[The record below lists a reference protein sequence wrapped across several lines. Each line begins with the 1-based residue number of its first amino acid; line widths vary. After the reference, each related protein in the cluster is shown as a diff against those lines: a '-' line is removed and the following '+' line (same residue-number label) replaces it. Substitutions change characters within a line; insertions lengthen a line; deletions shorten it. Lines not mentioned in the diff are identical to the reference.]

1 MTQTKITI
9 LRQYLFLALF
19 VVLARV
25 IFRFIFG
32 DRSFEGTI
40 QSVVDGS
47 KLAAWV
53 LGFGLLNLLIDFRKV
68 LNRLPKNLRRLS
80 TPLGIALSLT
90 PEMANSLIR
99 IRENSKLRAR
109 RRGFRFIQSVAI
121 PALSSAVDQAIQLAD
136 SMQARGYGTKL
147 QSPSGEIK
155 LEHVDF
161 TYPSGRHVL
170 RDLSLNLEPGSFTV
184 ISGRTGSGK
193 STLLKV
199 IQAKNPGVGFVGQ
212 FPRQTFVADTVFGEL
227 SFALEQIGM
236 PNAEKLARVSKV
248 AADFGIDLRANPTQ
262 LSAGWQQ
269 RVAIAA
275 ALTNGSNV
283 LILDEPFSALDEA
296 GTSELLAT
304 LTDLKANGTTII
316 VAEHRVNLLTNLADR
331 VLEIRAGTLV
341 EVPYKTK
348 PLQPEVPTKGKV
360 TALFGHNGSGKTTYL
375 RKLAATA
382 GVLVPQP
389 ASDLLFLD
397 SVEDEFKQADLDAG
411 KPAGTTAGIAQEFKL
426 DFSPNQNPRDLSEGQ
441 KLTLAL
447 AIQMARDTELLLL
460 DEPTLGFDLESRQVL
475 ATTIRKIA
483 ESGVEV
489 LVATHDREFAG
500 AIATETVS
508 IEQVMQNAR

>member
-1 MTQTKITI
+1 M
-9 LRQYLFLALF
+9 ALF
-19 VVLARV
+19 VVLVRV

-53 LGFGLLNLLIDFRKV
+53 LGFGLLNLVIDFRKT

-80 TPLGIALSLT
+80 SPLAIALSLT
-90 PEMANSLIR
+90 PEMATSLLR

-109 RRGFRFIQSVAI
+109 RSGFRYIRSVLV
-121 PALSSAVDQAIQLAD
+121 PALTSAVDQAIQLAD
-136 SMQARGYGTKL
+136 SMQARGFGVKL
-147 QSPSGEIK
+147 QNPSGEIK
-155 LEHVDF
+155 FEHLNF
-161 TYPSGRHVL
+161 SYQSGRQVL
-170 RDLSLNLEPGSFTV
+170 RDVSIDLEPGSFTV
-184 ISGRTGSGK
+184 ICGRTGSGK

-199 IQAKNPGVGFVGQ
+199 IQAKKPGVGFVGQ

-227 SFALEQIGM
+227 SFALEQLGTGVTDRD
-236 PNAEKLARVSKV
+236 ARVSKV
-248 AADFGIDLRANPTQ
+248 AADFGLDLNANPSH

-275 ALTNGSNV
+275 ALTSGSQV
-283 LILDEPFSALDEA
+283 LILDEPFSSLDEP
-296 GTSELLAT
+296 GTSELLGT
-304 LTDLKANGTTII
+304 LTDLKATGTTII

-331 VLEIRAGTLV
+331 VLEIRAGSLV

-348 PLQPEVPTKGKV
+348 QLQTEIPTTEKV
-360 TALFGHNGSGKTTYL
+360 TALFGNNGSGKTTYL
-375 RKLAATA
+375 RKLAAKN

-411 KPAGTTAGIAQEFKL
+411 KTAGTTARIAQEFKL

-447 AIQMARDTELLLL
+447 AIQLVRETELLLL

-489 LVATHDREFAG
+489 LLATHDREFAG